1 MIMTLRLTEQ
11 PSLHDNLEKKSVAE
25 LLREINEED
34 KKVPL
39 AIEKVLPDLE
49 RLVSAIE
56 RQIRNGGRMF
66 YCGAGT
72 GGKLA
77 VLDMLEIPNTYG
89 VSPEMIQCVLAGGVE
104 NLVLDL
110 EEKEDDVEEGW
121 KTLLEKNI
129 SPADIVVGI
138 SASGNT
144 PYVLATLKACHEHG
158 IPTGS
163 FVNNPGSP
171 ISKYA
176 DYPVEV
182 LTGPEF
188 ITGSTRMKSG
198 TSQKLICDMIST
210 TVMCRLGRVEGNRM
224 IHAHLINN
232 KVVDRLTRTMVE
244 RNPSLEY
251 DTCETAIRKYGGLT
265 EAEAGLLKAGILKKE
280 PTEVS

>member
-1 MIMTLRLTEQ
+1 MALRLTEQ
-11 PSLHDNLEKKSVAE
+11 PSLHDHLEKKSVAE
-25 LLREINEED
+25 LIREINEED
-34 KKVPL
+34 KKVAL
-39 AIEKVLPDLE
+39 AIEAVLPDLE
-49 RLVSAIE
+49 KLISAIE
-56 RQIRNGGRMF
+56 NQIRAGGRMF

-77 VLDMLEIPNTYG
+77 VLDTLEIPNTYG
-89 VSPEMIQCVLAGGVE
+89 VSPDMFQCILAGGVE

-110 EEKEDDVEEGW
+110 EEMEDDVDEGW
-121 KTLLEKNI
+121 KLLEQKNVC
-129 SPADIVVGI
+129 PKDIVVGI
-138 SASGNT
+138 SASGCT
-144 PYVLATLKACHEHG
+144 PYVLATLKACREHG

-171 ISKYA
+171 ISEYS

-182 LTGPEF
+182 ITGPEF

-224 IHAHLINN
+224 VHAHLINN

-244 RNPSLEY
+244 RNPSLSYEV
-251 DTCETAIRKYGGLT
+251 CEAAIKKYGGLT
-265 EAEAGLLKAGILKKE
+265 EAEKGLKE
-280 PTEVS
+280 EGVIK

>member
-1 MIMTLRLTEQ
+1 MALRLTEQ
-11 PSLHDNLEKKSVAE
+11 PSLHDHLEKKSVAE
-25 LLREINEED
+25 LIREINEED
-34 KKVPL
+34 KKVAL
-39 AIEKVLPDLE
+39 AIEAVLPDLE
-49 RLVSAIE
+49 KLISAIE
-56 RQIRNGGRMF
+56 NQIRAGGRMF

-77 VLDMLEIPNTYG
+77 VLDTLEIPNTYG
-89 VSPEMIQCVLAGGVE
+89 VSPDMFQCILAGGVE

-110 EEKEDDVEEGW
+110 EEMEDDVDEGW
-121 KTLLEKNI
+121 KLLEQKNVC
-129 SPADIVVGI
+129 PKDIVVGI
-138 SASGNT
+138 SASGCT
-144 PYVLATLKACHEHG
+144 PYVLATLKACREHG

-171 ISKYA
+171 ISEYS

-182 LTGPEF
+182 ITGPEF

-224 IHAHLINN
+224 VHAHLINN

-244 RNPSLEY
+244 RNPSLSYEV
-251 DTCETAIRKYGGLT
+251 CEAAIKKYGGLT
-265 EAEAGLLKAGILKKE
+265 EAEKGLKDEGVIK
-280 PTEVS
+280 

>member
-1 MIMTLRLTEQ
+1 MAIRLTEQ
-11 PSLHDNLEKKSVAE
+11 PSLHDNLEKKSVAQ

-34 KKVPL
+34 KKVAL
-39 AIEKVLPDLE
+39 AIEAVLPDLE
-49 RLVSAIE
+49 KLVSAIE
-56 RQIRNGGRMF
+56 NHVREGGRMF

-77 VLDMLEIPNTYG
+77 VLDTLEIPNTYG
-89 VSPEMIQCVLAGGVE
+89 VPEDMFQCILAGGVE

-121 KTLLEKNI
+121 KTLQAKNVN
-129 SPADIVVGI
+129 PKDIVVGI

-171 ISKYA
+171 ISEYS

-182 LTGPEF
+182 ITGPEF

-224 IHAHLINN
+224 VHAHLINN

-244 RNPSLEY
+244 RNPSLTYEQ
-251 DTCETAIRKYGGLT
+251 CEAAVKKYGGLT
-265 EAEAGLLKAGILKKE
+265 EAEKALREQGIIKQ
-280 PTEVS
+280 

>member
-1 MIMTLRLTEQ
+1 MALRLTEQ
-11 PSLHDNLEKKSVAE
+11 PSLHDHLEKKSVAE

-39 AIEKVLPDLE
+39 AIEKVLPELE
-49 RLVSAIE
+49 KLVSAIE
-56 RQIRNGGRMF
+56 GQLREGGRMF

-89 VSPEMIQCVLAGGVE
+89 VSPDMIQCILAGGVE

-110 EEKEDDVEEGW
+110 EEMEDDVQEGW
-121 KTLLEKNI
+121 RLLQEKNI
-129 SPADIVVGI
+129 CPKDIVVGI

-144 PYVLATLKACHEHG
+144 PYVLATLKACREHG

-171 ISKYA
+171 ISDYS

-182 LTGPEF
+182 ITGPEF

-210 TVMCRLGRVEGNRM
+210 TIMCRLGRVEGNRM
-224 IHAHLINN
+224 VHAHLINN
-232 KVVDRLTRTMVE
+232 KVIDRLTRTMVE
-244 RNPSLEY
+244 RNPALTYEV
-251 DTCETAIRKYGGLT
+251 CEAAIKKYGGLT
-265 EAEAGLLKAGILKKE
+265 EAEKGLREEGVIKA
-280 PTEVS
+280 

>member
-1 MIMTLRLTEQ
+1 MALRLTEQ
-11 PSLHDNLEKKSVAE
+11 PSLHDHLEKKSVAE
-25 LLREINEED
+25 LIREINEED
-34 KKVPL
+34 KKVAL
-39 AIEKVLPDLE
+39 AIEAVLPDLE
-49 RLVSAIE
+49 KLISAIE
-56 RQIRNGGRMF
+56 NQIRAGGRMF

-77 VLDMLEIPNTYG
+77 VLDTLEIPNTYG
-89 VSPEMIQCVLAGGVE
+89 VSPDMFQCILAGGVE

-110 EEKEDDVEEGW
+110 EEMEDDVDEGW
-121 KTLLEKNI
+121 KLLEEKNI
-129 SPADIVVGI
+129 CPKDIVVGI
-138 SASGNT
+138 SASGCT
-144 PYVLATLKACHEHG
+144 PYVLATLKACREHG

-171 ISKYA
+171 ISEYS

-182 LTGPEF
+182 ITGPEF

-224 IHAHLINN
+224 VHAHLINN

-244 RNPSLEY
+244 RNPSLSYEV
-251 DTCETAIRKYGGLT
+251 CEAAIKKYGGLT
-265 EAEAGLLKAGILKKE
+265 EAEKGLKDEGVIK
-280 PTEVS
+280 

>member
-1 MIMTLRLTEQ
+1 MGDRKVPRASEKGLPE
-11 PSLHDNLEKKSVAE
+11 LEK
-25 LLREINEED
+25 
-34 KKVPL
+34 
-39 AIEKVLPDLE
+39 
-49 RLVSAIE
+49 LVSAIE

-89 VSPEMIQCVLAGGVE
+89 VSPDMIQCVLAGGVE

-110 EEKEDDVEEGW
+110 EEKEDDVDEGW
-121 KTLLEKNI
+121 RTLQEKHI
-129 SPADIVVGI
+129 CPSDIVVGI

-171 ISKYA
+171 ISKYS

-182 LTGPEF
+182 ITGPEF

-224 IHAHLINN
+224 VHAHLINN

-244 RNPSLEY
+244 RNPSLDY
-251 DTCETAIRKYGGLT
+251 KTCENYIKKYGGLT
-265 EAEAGLLKAGILKKE
+265 EAENELLKVGILKQKPVE
-280 PTEVS
+280 IN